1 VLASEP
7 AAVVDRETLNVD
19 FPLCRDPRHEAA
31 VREVL
36 VRAVELLL
44 DRLPPGKLT
53 ALVLTGSF
61 ARGEGSVMAVGN
73 RLRVLGDIEFLVVF
87 PNELDFYTFR
97 PQMAAWSREASQ
109 AVLDL
114 IEVDIE
120 FGPVAVDYFTKLA
133 RPSIFVYDLIRHGK
147 IIWGLPDVVKRI
159 PEFGPDRIPAD
170 DALYLLF
177 NRAIEQLEA
186 YDRTERLEGRALW
199 DLAYQRHKLVLD
211 LAGSALAFFGRHEPS
226 YEARPH
232 AFARLLADAPLL
244 SAALPV
250 AYRAELE
257 RAARLKIVPGDGR
270 GVLAP
275 ELTTAAQRDLIRRQI
290 VDAVPATAA
299 FLGWELAETLGVRA
313 DLPTLLRRWARR
325 PTIGRRVWD
334 WGKVA
339 FHPTAP
345 PLPLSRLRA
354 AALFCRS
361 TPRGLLYAAGAL
373 AYLNLARPTA
383 TAAQIAALL
392 PVRRSMLGVDATGH
406 RRAITALWRWCV
418 RNT

>member
-1 VLASEP
+1 MPTSQP
-7 AAVVDRETLNVD
+7 AAVIDPETLNVD
-19 FPLCRDPRHEAA
+19 FPLCRDPRHEAV

-36 VRAVELLL
+36 VRSLELLL
-44 DRLPPGKLT
+44 DRLPAGKLT

-61 ARGEGSVMAVGN
+61 ARGEGTVMAVGDH
-73 RLRVLGDIEFLVVF
+73 LRVLGDIEFLVVL
-87 PNELDFYTFR
+87 PSELDFYTFR
-97 PQMAAWSREASQ
+97 SQMATWSGEASH
-109 AVLDL
+109 AVREL

-133 RPSIFVYDLIRHGK
+133 RPSIFVYDLIRHGR
-147 IIWGLPDVVKRI
+147 IIWGPPDLVESI
-159 PEFGPDRIPAD
+159 PEFGPGKIPAD

-186 YDRTERLEGRALW
+186 YDRAGSLDGRALW
-199 DLAYQRHKLVLD
+199 DLAYQRQKLVLD
-211 LAGSALAFFGRHEPS
+211 LAGSALAFSGRHEPS
-226 YEARPH
+226 YEGRPR
-232 AFARLLADAPLL
+232 AFDRLLAEAPSLR
-244 SAALPV
+244 AALPV

-257 RAARLKIVPGDGR
+257 RASRLKIAPGDGR
-270 GVLAP
+270 AVLP
-275 ELTTAAQRDLIRRQI
+275 PGLTTAEQRELIRRQI
-290 VDAVPATAA
+290 VDGVPATAA
-299 FLGWELAETLGVRA
+299 FLAWELAEILGVRA

-339 FHPTAP
+339 LNPTAP
-345 PLPLSRLRA
+345 PLRLSRLRA

-383 TAAQIAALL
+383 TVAQIASLL
-392 PVRRSMLGVDATGH
+392 PVRRSTLGADTIGL